1 MNDNGLIKMPELFF
15 TGQNLEGNEV
25 GHSVRTLGDI
35 ISIFEDRTA
44 VSEADLAQ
52 IAYSVSSALP
62 VKEGTAGGLFFG
74 ITRIMPG
81 KVGDEYFM
89 TKGHFHRNSDTAEFY
104 WCVEGEGVLILM
116 DMNRNVWA
124 EKMFPGSLHYIPG
137 NVAHRVANVGVTP
150 LVFDACWPSDAGH
163 NYEEI
168 AMNGFAMRLKEVK
181 ERPVL
186 VRGEK

>member
-181 ERPVL
+181 GRPVL

>member
-1 MNDNGLIKMPELFF
+1 MNKTGLIKMPELFF

-35 ISIFEDRTA
+35 IDIYEDKEA
-44 VSEADLAQ
+44 ASGADLSR
-52 IAYSVSSALP
+52 IAYSVSSAFP
-62 VKEGTAGGLFFG
+62 VREGTPGGLFFG

-81 KVGDEYFM
+81 KVGNEYFM
-89 TKGHFHRNSDTAEFY
+89 TKGHYHKNSDTAEFY
-104 WCVEGEGVLILM
+104 WGVEGEGVLIMM
-116 DMNRNVWA
+116 DLDRNVWA

-168 AMNGFAMRLKEVK
+168 ARNGFAMRLKEVDG
-181 ERPVL
+181 RPVL
-186 VRGEK
+186 L